1 MRSKVGSNSTWMI
14 RPTLHRR
21 KVRRCE
27 PADASL
33 GRSRPTRSHL
43 TQVSHAAD
51 VAAVSSSERN
61 SKTNSN
67 GRIVIGDQPTM
78 SAKLKTE
85 ADFPRRGKTSDHRNC
100 KKKSTGAAQARTA
113 EVEFS
118 SLRKVPSSTSSD
130 SRPAGS
136 ALMSAAA
143 SLGAGKSLARAAAVG
158 CRKTLCTGR
167 VTWKGSGVYSAM

>member
-1 MRSKVGSNSTWMI
+1 MSSKVGSSSFWMI
-14 RPTLHRR
+14 RPTLQRR
-21 KVRRCE
+21 KARRCG

-43 TQVSHAAD
+43 RQVSHAAD
-51 VAAVSSSERN
+51 VATVSSSLRN

-67 GRIVIGDQPTM
+67 GRIVIGDQPM
-78 SAKLKTE
+78 MPAKLKTKV
-85 ADFPRRGKTSDHRNC
+85 DFARRGKTSDHKNC

-118 SLRKVPSSTSSD
+118 SLREVPSSASSD
-130 SRPAGS
+130 RRLAGS
-136 ALMSAAA
+136 AVMSAVA

-167 VTWKGSGVYSAM
+167 ET

>member
-1 MRSKVGSNSTWMI
+1 MRSKVGSSSIWMI
-14 RPTLHRR
+14 RPTLQRR
-21 KVRRCE
+21 KARRCE

-33 GRSRPTRSHL
+33 GRSCPTRSHL
-43 TQVSHAAD
+43 RQVSHAAD

-67 GRIVIGDQPTM
+67 GRIVIGDQPMIST
-78 SAKLKTE
+78 KLKTN
-85 ADFPRRGKTSDHRNC
+85 ADFPRLGKISDHKNC
-100 KKKSTGAAQARTA
+100 KKKSTGAAQGRTA

-118 SLRKVPSSTSSD
+118 SLRELPSSASSD
-130 SRPAGS
+130 SRLAGS
-136 ALMSAAA
+136 VLMSAVA

-167 VTWKGSGVYSAM
+167 ET